1 MNVTIS
7 AATMPSPEGEDGS
20 LPTELEHHKNQF
32 AGADKNNDTYLSPK
46 ELVECMDTDK
56 DGKVSNE
63 EFNNVVLKAREEIE
77 EDDRVKPEDV
87 HPLLWN
93 IYNFASVAQPAVF
106 VLFYI
111 LMLIT
116 VRPIVL
122 DRGTFAF
129 NNVLVNALIEAE
141 WQTVPHAMKFTDIGS
156 VDDLTTW
163 LKVVVAPALAPK
175 ATDDK
180 GLHANRTY
188 TAYANMETVDG
199 MVKLFTPPELMQHR
213 ASFADLP
220 FHSENDA
227 NKLINEAPESTW
239 MNTQQTCSKEC
250 ESYCSSFP
258 NFKDTGKPSVTIS
271 DIMYPGKG
279 FVVELPFLASFKGGP
294 NTTYGQ
300 MQNHRNKCVLE
311 GIEYLS
317 LNDWVDHSTRM
328 VQLSVCAAPFTSTS
342 ATFRGSQY
350 QDSVACIAMQFT
362 IDRYGLLTPVYNIQ
376 AGTAFGNDLFRK
388 SQSDLYKIIC
398 TLPAIL
404 MLFFEVNEMLVKR
417 KEYFSGGE
425 VWNIFDIL
433 ICVLSLSFAAS
444 FQIDVVHANKSAAIA
459 GDTTSLGMTMT
470 GLDNIRNCRVQYG
483 WIMFLM
489 TLRLVKYFGFSDRI
503 ELPVRVMLQALAN
516 SFSMILFLTIWAIAM
531 ALHSNGMY
539 GDSLESFS
547 TIPKALV
554 TMFRT
559 WIGDVDFDQFQ
570 GTPHEEWGVIYMV
583 LFGCLTMYILFTMFV
598 SIIDEAYQAVLADMI
613 EQSSHVKRNYTIAE
627 KIATKSAQY
636 KRVIEQSVETKMH
649 KFEEEIENI
658 TESQS
663 AEIQRKQSQLD
674 HAPGVEMTKQ
684 NVHALKVF
692 GNKKAEKACHKMAQ
706 EKALKHKQNHIVSQE
721 QQSAAGTNVYLVSAP
736 GDNVSGEEQV

>member
-1 MNVTIS
+1 M
-7 AATMPSPEGEDGS
+7 
-20 LPTELEHHKNQF
+20 K
-32 AGADKNNDTYLSPK
+32 
-46 ELVECMDTDK
+46 MDPNPR
-56 DGKVSNE
+56 SQE
-63 EFNNVVLKAREEIE
+63 KAREDFQ
-77 EDDRVKPEDV
+77 EDDEVKPENV

-93 IYNFASVAQPAVF
+93 IFNFASVAQPAVF

-129 NNVLVNALIEAE
+129 NNVLVNAFIEAE
-141 WQTVPHAMKFTDIGS
+141 WQTTPHAMKFADIGS
-156 VDDLTTW
+156 MDDFKTW
-163 LKVVVAPALAPK
+163 LKVVVTPALAPK

-180 GLHANRTY
+180 GLNANRTY
-188 TAYANMETVDG
+188 TTYANMETIDG
-199 MVKLFTPPELMQHR
+199 MAKLFTPPELMQHR
-213 ASFADLP
+213 VSFAELP
-220 FHSENDA
+220 FHSETDA

-239 MNTQQTCSKEC
+239 MGTHQTCSKKC

-258 NFKDTGKPSVTIS
+258 NLKDTGKPSVTIS
-271 DIMYPGKG
+271 DIVYPGKG
-279 FVVELPFLASFKGGP
+279 FVVELPFLAKFKEGP
-294 NTTYGQ
+294 IATYSQ
-300 MQNHRNKCVLE
+300 VQNHRNKCVLE
-311 GIEYLS
+311 SIEYLS
-317 LNDWVDHSTRM
+317 LNDWIDHSTRM

-362 IDRYGLLTPVYNIQ
+362 IDRYGFLTPVYNIQ

-388 SQSDLYKIIC
+388 SQSELYKTIC
-398 TLPAIL
+398 TVPAII

-417 KEYFSGGE
+417 KKYFSGGE
-425 VWNIFDIL
+425 VWNIFDII
-433 ICVLSLSFAAS
+433 ICVLSLSFASS
-444 FQIDVVHANKSAAIA
+444 FQIDVVYANQSAAIA
-459 GDTTSLGMTMT
+459 GDTTSLGMTMM

-489 TLRLVKYFGFSDRI
+489 TLRLVKYFGLNDRI
-503 ELPVRVMLQALAN
+503 ELPVRVMVQALAN

-539 GDSLESFS
+539 GDNLESFS

-559 WIGDVDFDQFQ
+559 WIGDVDFDQFK
-570 GTPHEEWGVIYMV
+570 GTPHEEGGVIYMV

-598 SIIDEAYQAVLADMI
+598 SIIDEAYQTVLADMI
-613 EQSSHVKRNYTIAE
+613 EQSTHRKRNYTFAD

-636 KRVIEQSVETKMH
+636 KKVIEQSVETKMH
-649 KFEEEIENI
+649 KFEEGIEEI

-663 AEIQRKQSQLD
+663 AEVLRKQSQLD
-674 HAPGVEMTKQ
+674 HTPGVEMTTQ
-684 NVHALKVF
+684 NLHALKGF
-692 GNKKAEKACHKMAQ
+692 GNKKAENACHEMAQ
-706 EKALKHKQNHIVSQE
+706 EKALIHKQNHIVSQE
-721 QQSAAGTNVYLVSAP
+721 KQSNVYLVSAP
-736 GDNVSGEEQV
+736 VDNKKSGEEEV